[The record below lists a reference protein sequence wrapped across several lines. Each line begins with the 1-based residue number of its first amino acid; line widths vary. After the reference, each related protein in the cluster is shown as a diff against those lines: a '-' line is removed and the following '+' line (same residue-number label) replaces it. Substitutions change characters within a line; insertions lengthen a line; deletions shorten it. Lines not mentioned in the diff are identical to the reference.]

1 MIPGFL
7 PALFGHFLVFS
18 LLSIGGAITV
28 APDMHRVL
36 VGEMAVLT
44 DAQFNASIA
53 IAQAA
58 PGPNILFVALMGFQ
72 AAGLIGAAATLG
84 GILLPATTLAL
95 AVSRWGHARQDWLA
109 VRAFKSGMAPIVI
122 GLLVATGWI
131 LTAQTPGWTHVLLTI
146 VTAVLAW
153 RTRLHVLVMIA
164 AGGALGAL
172 GWV

>member
-1 MIPGFL
+1 MSPSILAP
-7 PALFGHFLVFS
+7 LFGHFLVFS

-36 VGEMAVLT
+36 VGEMGVLT

-58 PGPNILFVALMGFQ
+58 PGPNILFVALMGYQ
-72 AAGLIGAAATLG
+72 AAGLMGAAATLG

-95 AVSRWGHARQDWLA
+95 AVSRWSHARQDWIA
-109 VRAFKSGMAPIVI
+109 VRAFKSGLAPIVI
-122 GLLVATGWI
+122 GLLVTTGWI
-131 LTAQTPGWTHVLLTI
+131 LTVQAPGWTHILLTV
-146 VTAVLAW
+146 VTAVLVW

-164 AGGALGAL
+164 AGAVLGAI